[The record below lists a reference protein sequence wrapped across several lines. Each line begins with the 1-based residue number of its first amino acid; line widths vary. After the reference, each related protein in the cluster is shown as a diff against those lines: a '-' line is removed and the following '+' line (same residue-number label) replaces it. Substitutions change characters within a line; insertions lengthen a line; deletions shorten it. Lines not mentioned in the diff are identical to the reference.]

1 MDIPIE
7 RVSMSD
13 HSSLTV
19 VAVFGVVLA
28 LGVGAVFATSAVGG
42 VGGFFGED
50 SEPPKLLSFDTATVQ
65 CIDDPISNSS
75 TSIVAGDANTKITYA
90 RNVSLP
96 GAAYG
101 VGNATFERVNEST
114 YELAVPIEEQDT
126 GTRDC
131 PGVVRYNAT
140 VQIPAGEDPWNIIIK
155 HNNSTATT
163 IYGNSSS
170 SPFGG
175 SASAGG
181 SVSADPPRNQTTA
194 SP

>member
-1 MDIPIE
+1 
-7 RVSMSD
+7 MSE
-13 HSSLTV
+13 HSSVTV

-28 LGVGAVFATSAVGG
+28 LGVGAVFATGAVGG
-42 VGGFFGED
+42 VGGFFGDD
-50 SEPPKLLSFDTATVQ
+50 SEPPELLAFDTATVQ
-65 CIDDPISNSS
+65 CIDDSISNSS

-96 GAAYG
+96 GPGYG
-101 VGNATFERVNEST
+101 VGNATFERLNEST
-114 YELAVPIEEQDT
+114 YELAVPIEEQ
-126 GTRDC
+126 GNVTRDC

-140 VQIPAGEDPWNIIIK
+140 VRIPAGEDRWNIIIK
-155 HNNSTATT
+155 HNNSTETT

-170 SPFGG
+170 SLFGG